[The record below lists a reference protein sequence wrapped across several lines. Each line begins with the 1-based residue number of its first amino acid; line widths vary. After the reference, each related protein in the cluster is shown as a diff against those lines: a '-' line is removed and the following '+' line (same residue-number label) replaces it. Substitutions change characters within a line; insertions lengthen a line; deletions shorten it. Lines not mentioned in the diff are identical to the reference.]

1 MKKVTYILASAALF
15 SMSLVGCTDLDTSLS
30 GSIISEATK
39 DSTQAN
45 FPSKV
50 EAGVNAVF
58 AQFSQLYPGMGTR
71 YDNDFGYPGLM
82 IMMDSNG
89 QDMGCQ
95 NTGYSWFQPNFL
107 LSDRVYTSSR
117 SEIMWNTLYK
127 QIKPANTVVAM
138 VDPKTTDPVQ
148 QIYLGNALAARA
160 FNYWVLA
167 QLYQFNYAGNEDKP
181 CVPLLTD
188 KNSAE
193 VAEKG
198 AKRATVKEVY
208 AQIMEDLNTSIS
220 LLTSA
225 ADYQDGS
232 GNQPYLDADNA
243 FTAGDHRYINLA
255 VAYGLRARAN
265 LTMQNWKEAAN
276 DATKAIEL
284 EQSYGMTKTPL
295 HDGNMLGYDVNDW
308 MWGIK
313 VNSTDDVV
321 QTGII
326 NWPSHFCTF
335 YAAGYGSAS
344 SLSGNFQI
352 NEKLYDEIPAT
363 DIRKGWWLDAS
374 GKSKNLTS
382 IQQSYITDCGY
393 APYTHVKFSGYE
405 DIVGSQVAANNVP
418 LMRIE
423 EMYLIKAEGEAM
435 GENPG
440 TGKATLENFVK
451 TFRDPSYTCTA
462 SSATDIQDA
471 IWQQRRIEF
480 WGEGLS
486 WFDIMRLNKG
496 VNRVGGGFFET
507 AVYNIAPKSDIMLW
521 RIPEAEIE
529 ANQLLENSD
538 NNPAAPT
545 PKPVTDNA
553 SAASVAGGVHKV
565 SKSSVSN
572 PALRFVK

>member
-1 MKKVTYILASAALF
+1 MKKVTYILASAALL
-15 SMSLVGCTDLDTSLS
+15 SMSLAGCTDLDTSL
-30 GSIISEATK
+30 GGNIISEATK

-58 AQFSQLYPGMGTR
+58 AQFSQLYPAMGTR
-71 YDNDFGYPGLM
+71 YDNDFGYGSLM
-82 IMMDSNG
+82 IMMDMNG

-95 NTGYSWFQPNFL
+95 STGYSWYQPNFL

-127 QIKPANTVVAM
+127 QIKPANNVIAA
-138 VDPKTTDPVQ
+138 VDVKTTDPVQ

-167 QLYQFNYAGNEDKP
+167 QLYQFNYVGNEDKA
-181 CVPLLTD
+181 CVPLITD

-193 VAEKG
+193 IAEKG

-220 LLTSA
+220 LLKAA
-225 ADYQDGS
+225 ADYKDGS
-232 GNQPYLDADNA
+232 GNQPYYNADDA

-265 LTMQNWKEAAN
+265 LTMQKWADAAN
-276 DATKAIEL
+276 DANQAIEL
-284 EQSYGMTKTPL
+284 EKEYGMEETPL
-295 HDGNMLGYDVNDW
+295 HDGKTLGYDVNDW

-313 VNSTDDVV
+313 INSTDEVV

-335 YAAGYGSAS
+335 FSAGYGSNG

-352 NEKLYDEIPAT
+352 NEKLYNEIPAT
-363 DIRKGWWLDAS
+363 DIRKGWWLNAKGQS
-374 GKSKNLTS
+374 NNLTS
-382 IQQSYITDCGY
+382 IQQRYINDCGFP
-393 APYTHVKFSGYE
+393 PYTHVKFSGYN
-405 DIVGSQVAANNVP
+405 DVVGSQVAANNIP
-418 LMRIE
+418 LMRVE

-435 GENPG
+435 SGNPG
-440 TGKATLENFVK
+440 GGKATLEGFVRR
-451 TFRDPSYTCTA
+451 FRDPNYTCTA
-462 SSATDIQDA
+462 SGATDIQEA
-471 IWQQRRIEF
+471 VWQQRRIEL
-480 WGEGLS
+480 WGEGMS

-496 VNRVGGGFFET
+496 INRVGGNFIAT
-507 AVYNIAPKSDIMLW
+507 AVYNIAPKSPIMLW

-545 PKPVTDNA
+545 PKPVTDETATSGA
-553 SAASVAGGVHKV
+553 SRTLVV
-565 SKSSVSN
+565 N